1 MSDEA
6 EQQEE
11 LTEPEDT
18 ATKLT
23 PFKIINRGEDS
34 LDENDDVVFAD
45 FSPKVV
51 PADTPDQI
59 VQPAPKASSAPAP
72 APSSESTQTIVQRAS
87 EELAQELAEEDDG
100 LPSPSESSSQTS
112 SSATKSG

>member
-1 MSDEA
+1 VSDEA

-23 PFKIINRGEDS
+23 PFKLINAGEDT
-34 LDENDDVVFAD
+34 LDGDDVVFAD
-45 FSPKVV
+45 FRPKVV
-51 PADTPDQI
+51 PSDTPDQI

-72 APSSESTQTIVQRAS
+72 APSSESTQTIAQRAS
-87 EELAQELAEEDDG
+87 EELAQELAEEEDG
-100 LPSPSESSSQTS
+100 LPSPSESSLQTS
-112 SSATKSG
+112 SSATKNG